1 MEDLMQE
8 RTKILKEIENQTALF
23 VQTTDGESQTDD
35 DQREKMVQA
44 NNQLKDVLQTFKDKI
59 QQMVTERPNLFDGIG
74 EDTGERFDHLLST
87 IESQAIQIGSL
98 QAERNQVE
106 DLQNKIK
113 ELQTYVPK
121 DPLLNFINSSVSRHY
136 RSLETSQN
144 ELENEHRIK
153 LEQLS
158 SQLEQKRLTTFN
170 HLKKV
175 Y

>member
-1 MEDLMQE
+1 
-8 RTKILKEIENQTALF
+8 
-23 VQTTDGESQTDD
+23 
-35 DQREKMVQA
+35 MVQA

-74 EDTGERFDHLLST
+74 EETDERFDHLLST
-87 IESQAIQIGSL
+87 IESQATQIGSL

-106 DLQNKIK
+106 EELQNKIK
-113 ELQTYVPK
+113 ELQTCVPK
-121 DPLLNFINSSVSRHY
+121 DPLLNFISSSVSRHY

-144 ELENEHRIK
+144 ELENEHQIK